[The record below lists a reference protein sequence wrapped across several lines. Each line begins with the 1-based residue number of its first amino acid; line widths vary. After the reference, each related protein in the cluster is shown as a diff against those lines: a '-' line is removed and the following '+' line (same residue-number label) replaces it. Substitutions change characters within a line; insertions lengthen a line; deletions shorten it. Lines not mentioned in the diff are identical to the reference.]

1 MSGRNSNIAGRFV
14 AARVAN
20 TWYWRIVIWRH
31 LITPL
36 VLLLLITG
44 CAKPDADIRAW
55 RPSDH
60 DQEALPSPS
69 GQLVDSLAPQEAVI
83 EKKPVDALSTW
94 SSLCSGCHGRIG
106 EGNGPMGA
114 TMGARNLSD
123 PRWQATI
130 TDEQITA
137 SILRGKG
144 RMPAFSLPSETIK
157 GLVRLIRG
165 RQHKDIDGGS

>member
-1 MSGRNSNIAGRFV
+1 M
-14 AARVAN
+14 AN
-20 TWYWRIVIWRH
+20 AWYWRIVIWRH

-36 VLLLLITG
+36 VTLLITG
-44 CAKPDADIRAW
+44 CSRPDGDIRAW
-55 RPSDH
+55 RPGDH
-60 DQEALPSPS
+60 DQEAVPALPGPS
-69 GQLVDSLAPQEAVI
+69 VNALSPQEAVA
-83 EKKPVDALSTW
+83 EKKPVDAVATW

-106 EGNGPMGA
+106 DGNGPMGPA
-114 TMGARNLSD
+114 MGARNLAD

-130 TDEQITA
+130 TDDQIAT

-165 RQHKDIDGGS
+165 RQLSDKDSGS